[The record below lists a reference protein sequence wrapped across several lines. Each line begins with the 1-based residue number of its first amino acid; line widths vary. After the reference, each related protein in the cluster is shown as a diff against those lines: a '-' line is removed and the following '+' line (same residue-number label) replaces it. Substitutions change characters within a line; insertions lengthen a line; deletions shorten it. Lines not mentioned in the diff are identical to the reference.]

1 MSKRIRIGS
10 RVSNE
15 AWRFE
20 QTKIDVDRWSYKKF
34 GELWRD
40 ARIVGTVIEQSG
52 GKWKVKLDIDGEISN
67 FETNQL
73 FKEGDLPKQ
82 GMSFHSRS
90 YLYSNTIIILMLL
103 LK

>member
-10 RVSNE
+10 RVSTE

-52 GKWKVKLDIDGEISN
+52 E
-67 FETNQL
+67 
-73 FKEGDLPKQ
+73 
-82 GMSFHSRS
+82 
-90 YLYSNTIIILMLL
+90 
-103 LK
+103 